1 MDLNEFFKE
10 HNKVAL
16 AFSGGVDSSYLLY
29 AAIKSGAQVRAYYV
43 NAAFQPQFELDDAM
57 RLAKQLN
64 ADMKVLTADVLSN
77 ETVAKNPS
85 DRCYH
90 CKNVIFNMI
99 LAEAKKDGFTVLM
112 DGTNA
117 SDAEDD
123 RPGMRA
129 LRELCVYSPLRICG
143 LTKTEI
149 RRRSK
154 EAGLF
159 TWNKPAYACLA
170 TRIPTNERITAEK
183 LEKTEEAE
191 NYLFSLGFTDFR
203 VRYLNDSA
211 KIQMPAAQMTKLLEM
226 REKILIELK
235 KYYKEV
241 LLDLQAR

>member
-77 ETVAKNPS
+77 ETVVKNPS

-99 LAEAKKDGFTVLM
+99 LAEAKKGWFYSTDGWETNDLMQKMTAQECVRFESFVSTHHFVSVVLQRRKFEDVQKKQVFLHGISQLM
-112 DGTNA
+112 PVWQHVSQQTSA
-117 SDAEDD
+117 SLQKSLK
-123 RPGMRA
+123 RRKKQKIICSLLA
-129 LRELCVYSPLRICG
+129 LQIFVCVI
-143 LTKTEI
+143 
-149 RRRSK
+149 
-154 EAGLF
+154 
-159 TWNKPAYACLA
+159 
-170 TRIPTNERITAEK
+170 
-183 LEKTEEAE
+183 
-191 NYLFSLGFTDFR
+191 
-203 VRYLNDSA
+203 
-211 KIQMPAAQMTKLLEM
+211 
-226 REKILIELK
+226 
-235 KYYKEV
+235 
-241 LLDLQAR
+241 

>member
-43 NAAFQPQFELDDAM
+43 NAAFQPQFELDDAT

-77 ETVAKNPS
+77 ETVVQNPA

-117 SDAEDD
+117 SDAEGD

-143 LTKTEI
+143 LTKAEI

-159 TWNKPAYACLA
+159 TWDKPAYACLA
-170 TRIPTNERITAEK
+170 TRIPTNERITAD
-183 LEKTEEAE
+183 LDA
-191 NYLFSLGFTDFR
+191 LPFSVLSWFYRFSCALLKWFGK
-203 VRYLNDSA
+203 DSDA
-211 KIQMPAAQMTKLLEM
+211 GSADASTLRKERRDPCRTK
-226 REKILIELK
+226 KILQGC
-235 KYYKEV
+235 V
-241 LLDLQAR
+241 A

>member
-29 AAIKSGAQVRAYYV
+29 AAIKSGAHVRAYYV

-77 ETVAKNPS
+77 ETVVKNPS

-154 EAGLF
+154 EAGLLHGISQLMPVWQHVSQQ
-159 TWNKPAYACLA
+159 TSALLQKSLKRRKKQKIICSLLA
-170 TRIPTNERITAEK
+170 
-183 LEKTEEAE
+183 
-191 NYLFSLGFTDFR
+191 
-203 VRYLNDSA
+203 
-211 KIQMPAAQMTKLLEM
+211 
-226 REKILIELK
+226 
-235 KYYKEV
+235 
-241 LLDLQAR
+241 LQIFVCVI

>member
-77 ETVAKNPS
+77 ETVVKNPS

-154 EAGLF
+154 KEAGLF
-159 TWNKPAYACLA
+159 T
-170 TRIPTNERITAEK
+170 
-183 LEKTEEAE
+183 
-191 NYLFSLGFTDFR
+191 LG
-203 VRYLNDSA
+203 
-211 KIQMPAAQMTKLLEM
+211 
-226 REKILIELK
+226 
-235 KYYKEV
+235 
-241 LLDLQAR
+241 

>member
-29 AAIKSGAQVRAYYV
+29 AAIKSGAQVCAYYV

-77 ETVAKNPS
+77 ETVVKNPS

-90 CKNVIFNMI
+90 CKNVIFNMV

-129 LRELCVYSPLRICG
+129 LRELCVFASVVLQ
-143 LTKTEI
+143 
-149 RRRSK
+149 RRKFEDVQKKQVFLHGISQLMPVWQHVSQQTSALLQK
-154 EAGLF
+154 
-159 TWNKPAYACLA
+159 
-170 TRIPTNERITAEK
+170 
-183 LEKTEEAE
+183 
-191 NYLFSLGFTDFR
+191 SLKR
-203 VRYLNDSA
+203 
-211 KIQMPAAQMTKLLEM
+211 
-226 REKILIELK
+226 LK
-235 KYYKEV
+235 KQKIICS
-241 LLDLQAR
+241 LLALQIFVCVI

>member
-16 AFSGGVDSSYLLY
+16 AFSGGADSSYLLY
-29 AAIKSGAQVRAYYV
+29 AAIKSGAQVCAYYV

-77 ETVAKNPS
+77 ETVVKNPS

-154 EAGLF
+154 EAGL
-159 TWNKPAYACLA
+159 
-170 TRIPTNERITAEK
+170 
-183 LEKTEEAE
+183 
-191 NYLFSLGFTDFR
+191 SLGISQLMLVWQPVSQQT
-203 VRYLNDSA
+203 SA
-211 KIQMPAAQMTKLLEM
+211 SLQKSLKRRKKQKIICFLLA
-226 REKILIELK
+226 
-235 KYYKEV
+235 
-241 LLDLQAR
+241 LQIFVCVI

>member
-29 AAIKSGAQVRAYYV
+29 AAINSGAQVRAYYV

-77 ETVAKNPS
+77 ETVVKNPS

-117 SDAEDD
+117 SDAS
-123 RPGMRA
+123 
-129 LRELCVYSPLRICG
+129 YY
-143 LTKTEI
+143 
-149 RRRSK
+149 RS
-154 EAGLF
+154 
-159 TWNKPAYACLA
+159 NPS
-170 TRIPTNERITAEK
+170 R
-183 LEKTEEAE
+183 
-191 NYLFSLGFTDFR
+191 
-203 VRYLNDSA
+203 
-211 KIQMPAAQMTKLLEM
+211 
-226 REKILIELK
+226 
-235 KYYKEV
+235 
-241 LLDLQAR
+241 

>member
-77 ETVAKNPS
+77 ETVVKNPS

-99 LAEAKKDGFTVLM
+99 LAEAKKELMHLTQKMTAQECVRFESFVSTHHFASVVLQRRKFEDAQKKQVFLHGISQLM
-112 DGTNA
+112 PVWQHVSQQTSA
-117 SDAEDD
+117 SLQKSLK
-123 RPGMRA
+123 RRKKQKIICFLLA
-129 LRELCVYSPLRICG
+129 LQIFVCVI
-143 LTKTEI
+143 
-149 RRRSK
+149 
-154 EAGLF
+154 
-159 TWNKPAYACLA
+159 
-170 TRIPTNERITAEK
+170 
-183 LEKTEEAE
+183 
-191 NYLFSLGFTDFR
+191 
-203 VRYLNDSA
+203 
-211 KIQMPAAQMTKLLEM
+211 
-226 REKILIELK
+226 
-235 KYYKEV
+235 
-241 LLDLQAR
+241 